1 MDRIHIRKLLL
12 FFMSPHPIF
21 LFVLLDRMLPSKE
34 GSIFFIRRRVY
45 SLIKTE
51 RIFAGRGE
59 YFLVGREK
67 YFFPSLG
74 KEKSAFF
81 RRIAKGYGVAPYTA
95 GETPVTKTV
104 CRKKCGGF
112 VNFL

>member
-1 MDRIHIRKLLL
+1 MYIKKKKNRLRRLTY
-12 FFMSPHPIF
+12 FFICSLGQNTPLERGEYF
-21 LFVLLDRMLPSKE
+21 FYQKKR
-34 GSIFFIRRRVY
+34 IFFNQDREI
-45 SLIKTE
+45 L
-51 RIFAGRGE
+51 AGRGE
-59 YFLVGREK
+59 YFLAGREK

-95 GETPVTKTV
+95 GETLVTKTA

>member
-1 MDRIHIRKLLL
+1 MHKETAIIFHIAAAL
-12 FFMSPHPIF
+12 FFIC
-21 LFVLLDRMLPSKE
+21 
-34 GSIFFIRRRVY
+34 
-45 SLIKTE
+45 SLGQNTPFE
-51 RIFAGRGE
+51 RGE
-59 YFLVGREK
+59 YFFYQKKRIFFIKTEKIVAGREEYFLAEREK
-67 YFFPSLG
+67 YFSPSLG

-95 GETPVTKTV
+95 GETLATKTA